1 MTENAADR
9 RTPVPRLGGTGYL
22 ADDLYLIAHHERT
35 GRLLLSPRA
44 AGLGLAAALLAE
56 LVLAGCVD
64 IAGGLAGAT
73 GAGAPDDGLAAGVLG
88 VLAGEQPPR
97 PVADW
102 LAFLARTAPADV
114 AGRLERA
121 GYLVAAPALPWR
133 AARWRPADPDC
144 AFAPVTRVK
153 SALSAGRPADVQDMA
168 LAGLAAAC
176 GLGARLAAYLPP
188 GSRARMDQ
196 AAAQLDPGLRE
207 LIAPDP
213 GRGRRRAAGPP
224 HLTPYPS
231 MARLIPTS

>member
-1 MTENAADR
+1 VTENATHR
-9 RTPVPRLGGTGYL
+9 RAPVPELGGTGYL
-22 ADDLYLIAHHERT
+22 ADDLYLMSHHERT
-35 GRLLLSPRA
+35 GRLLLSARA
-44 AGLGLAAALLAE
+44 AGLGLAGALLAE

-64 IAGGLAGAT
+64 VTGGQLGAT
-73 GAGAPDDGLAAGVLG
+73 GLARPDDGLAAGVLS
-88 VLAGEQPPR
+88 VLASEQPPR

-102 LAFLARTAPADV
+102 LAFLARTAVADV

-153 SALSAGRPADVQDMA
+153 SALSAARPADVQDVA

-176 GLGARLAAYLPP
+176 GLGAWLAAYLPS
-188 GSRARMDQ
+188 GSRARMEA

-207 LIAPDP
+207 LIAQTQ
-213 GRGRRRAAGPP
+213 AAVGAALLA
-224 HLTPYPS
+224 H
-231 MARLIPTS
+231 RI

>member
-9 RTPVPRLGGTGYL
+9 RAPVPGLGGTGFL
-22 ADDLYLIAHHERT
+22 ADDLYLMSHHERT
-35 GRLLLSPRA
+35 GRLLLSSRA
-44 AGLGLAAALLAE
+44 AGLGLAGALLAE

-64 IAGGLAGAT
+64 VTGGQLDATGLAQ
-73 GAGAPDDGLAAGVLG
+73 PDDVLAARVLS
-88 VLAGEQPPR
+88 VLASEQPPR

-102 LAFLARTAPADV
+102 LAFLSRTAPADV

-153 SALSAGRPADVQDMA
+153 SALSPGRPADVQDLA

-176 GLGARLAAYLPP
+176 GLGARLATYLPP
-188 GSRARMDQ
+188 GSRARMEQ

-207 LIAPDP
+207 LITQTQATV
-213 GRGRRRAAGPP
+213 GAALLA
-224 HLTPYPS
+224 H
-231 MARLIPTS
+231 RI